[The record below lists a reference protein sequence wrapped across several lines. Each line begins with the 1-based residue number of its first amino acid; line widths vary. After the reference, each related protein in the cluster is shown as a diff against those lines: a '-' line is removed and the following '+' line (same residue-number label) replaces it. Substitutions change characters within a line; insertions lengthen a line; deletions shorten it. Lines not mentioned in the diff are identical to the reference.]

1 MLKKLEQQLELKI
14 DPQEDGMKKIT
25 GVMLVILLGC
35 GFMGAA
41 PEGEDEAAIQAV
53 ILSAYRDGLCNVGDV
68 ELVKQGFHPEFRLL
82 GIKDDA
88 LAILPIADWIKMTEA
103 KKAAGKFPPANLV
116 NMEFPLI
123 DITGNAAM
131 AKVKFWVGD
140 KHVYTDYLSL
150 LRFAAGWKIVNKIYT
165 SH

>member
-1 MLKKLEQQLELKI
+1 
-14 DPQEDGMKKIT
+14 MKKIASLA
-25 GVMLVILLGC
+25 LVVFLGC
-35 GFMGAA
+35 AFTWAA
-41 PEGEDEAAIQAV
+41 PAQEDETAIQAV

-68 ELVKQGFHPEFRLL
+68 EAVRKGFHPEFRLL

-88 LAILPIADWIKMTEA
+88 LTILPIADWIRRTEE

-116 NMEFPLI
+116 AMEFPLI
-123 DITGNAAM
+123 DVTGNAAM
-131 AKVKFWVGD
+131 VKVKFMVGD

-150 LRFAAGWKIVNKIYT
+150 FRFSAGWMIVNKIYT